1 MRRNGSRVHQLLYT
15 WRLNSERQTRSDAPL
30 YQPERVVGRII
41 CQIKRER
48 VKAVF
53 LENVTDQRSAK
64 RIADETGAK
73 IGSSLYSDA
82 R

>member
-1 MRRNGSRVHQLLYT
+1 
-15 WRLNSERQTRSDAPL
+15 
-30 YQPERVVGRII
+30 VVGRII